1 MYLVYRAYD
10 AVNNVGIE
18 SFKCNEYGFIVK
30 DTKADSESPVI
41 DVNSIDFNTKSATTG
56 DTVKISIKIKDNVG
70 VN

>member
-1 MYLVYRAYD
+1 M
-10 AVNNVGIE
+10 NNVGIE
-18 SFKCNEYGFIVK
+18 SFKRNEYGFIVK